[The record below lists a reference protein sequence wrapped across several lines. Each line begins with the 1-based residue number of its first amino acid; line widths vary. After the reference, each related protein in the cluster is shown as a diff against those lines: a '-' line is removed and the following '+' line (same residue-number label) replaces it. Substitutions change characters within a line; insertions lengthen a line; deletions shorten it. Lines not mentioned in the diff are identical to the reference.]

1 MNLILALG
9 LFVLTATP
17 IVQGQRDTRAYCQLY
32 DPTNRNRVQGRLTL
46 RQQYNTQLVQ
56 ITGRIY
62 GLRPGLHGFHVH
74 ERGTF
79 GRNCSN
85 AGPHFNPFNQNHAGP
100 SDAPRRHVG
109 DLGNIYANN
118 WGVANLA
125 FYDYFIRIR
134 ERRELSIL
142 GRGIVVHADPD
153 DLGRG
158 GNDESLKTGNAGA
171 RLACC
176 QIRTF

>member
-1 MNLILALG
+1 MILVLTLG
-9 LFVLTATP
+9 VFVLTATS
-17 IVQGQRDTRAYCQLY
+17 IVQGQRDTRAYCHLY
-32 DPTNRNRVQGRLTL
+32 DPTNRNRVHGRLTL
-46 RQQYNTQLVQ
+46 LQNYNTPLVQ
-56 ITGRIY
+56 IKGQIY

-118 WGVANLA
+118 RGVANLA
-125 FYDYFIRIR
+125 IYDHFIRMQ
-134 ERRELSIL
+134 EKPELSIL

-176 QIRTF
+176 QIRTY

>member
-1 MNLILALG
+1 MRPVLLFHYHDPFWLVAAHKEAIKARVPNGEVEVILS
-9 LFVLTATP
+9 VE
-17 IVQGQRDTRAYCQLY
+17 
-32 DPTNRNRVQGRLTL
+32 
-46 RQQYNTQLVQ
+46 

-79 GRNCSN
+79 GRDCTN
-85 AGPHFNPFNQNHAGP
+85 AGPHFNPFNQHHAGP

-125 FYDYFIRIR
+125 IYDNFIRMR

-158 GNDESLKTGNAGA
+158 GNGESLETGNAGA

-176 QIRTF
+176 QIIHTAF